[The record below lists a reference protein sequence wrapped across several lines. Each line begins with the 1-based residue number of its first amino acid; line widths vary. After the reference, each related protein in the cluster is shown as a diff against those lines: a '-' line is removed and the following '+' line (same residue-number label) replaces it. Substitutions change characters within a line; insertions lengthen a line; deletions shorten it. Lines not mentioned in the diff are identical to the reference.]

1 MTTTDAIL
9 AALIILSAY
18 LIGSIPFGYVV
29 ARARGV
35 DIFRVGSGNIGAT
48 NVARA
53 LGARFGVLVFVLDFA
68 KGALPTWAAGR
79 LSPLLAP
86 GLTTSWGREG
96 VMMAAGLAAF
106 LGHLFPLYLRF
117 RGGKGVATGA
127 GVVTVLL
134 PGPALGA
141 FIIWIGLVA
150 ATRTVSLA
158 SLGAA
163 VGLCA
168 VHLALSPQ
176 PWEGSGR
183 ILTVFCLVALGL
195 VFLRHRANIG
205 RLLHGN
211 ENRLKDS
218 PAMLQFSKTLH
229 VLALGLW
236 FGSVIFFTFAA
247 LTIFHTFRDLAASE
261 RYRPAWLSA
270 AELTEER
277 GTQLAGVAVGPIFD
291 WYFPLQGVC
300 GFLAVATALGW
311 SRLEPGRKVH
321 QVRSIL
327 LILALA
333 AVVAGWPVARLVG
346 RLRLERY
353 ATDPAVVR
361 AAQAAFGTWHGISL
375 ALNLATLVLVT
386 VAMAL
391 AAQLP
396 GEVARGSLF
405 SGQRADVETQAP
417 KGG

>member
-18 LIGSIPFGYVV
+18 LIGSVPFGYLI
-29 ARARGV
+29 ARVRGV

-53 LGARFGVLVFVLDFA
+53 LGARFGILVFVLDFG
-68 KGALPTWAAGR
+68 KGAVPTWAAGR
-79 LSPLLAP
+79 LSPLLSAEWQS
-86 GLTTSWGREG
+86 SWGREG
-96 VMMAAGLAAF
+96 LMMAAGLAAF
-106 LGHLFPLYLRF
+106 LGHLFPVYLRF

-127 GVVTVLL
+127 GVVAVLL

-141 FIIWIGLVA
+141 LIIWIGLVA
-150 ATRTVSLA
+150 ATHTVSLA

-163 VGLCA
+163 AGLCA
-168 VHLALSPQ
+168 IHIAETPQ
-176 PWEGSGR
+176 PWAGPGR
-183 ILTVFCLVALGL
+183 ILTVFCLVAMGL

-218 PAMLQFSKTLH
+218 PAMLQVSKTLH

-247 LTIFHTFRDLAASE
+247 LTIFHTFRDLAGSDQ
-261 RYRPAWLSA
+261 YRPAWLSA
-270 AELTEER
+270 SVLTEDH
-277 GTQLAGVAVGPIFD
+277 GTQLAGIAVGPIFD

-300 GFLAVATALGW
+300 GFLAAATALGW

-321 QVRSIL
+321 QIRSII
-327 LILALA
+327 LILAL
-333 AVVAGWPVARLVG
+333 VTVLVGWPVARYVG
-346 RLRLERY
+346 QLRLERY
-353 ATDPAVVR
+353 APDPAVVQ

-375 ALNLATLVLVT
+375 GLNLATLVLVT

-396 GEVARGSLF
+396 GALTRKPD
-405 SGQRADVETQAP
+405 A
-417 KGG
+417 

>member
-9 AALIILSAY
+9 AALTILSAY
-18 LIGSIPFGYVV
+18 LIGAIPFGYVV

-79 LSPLLAP
+79 LGGLLSPEFE
-86 GLTTSWGREG
+86 TSWGREG
-96 VMMAAGLAAF
+96 IMMAAGLAAF
-106 LGHLFPLYLRF
+106 LGHLFPVYLSF

-127 GVVTVLL
+127 GVVAVLL

-141 FIIWIGLVA
+141 LILWVGVVA
-150 ATRTVSLA
+150 ATRTISLA
-158 SLGAA
+158 SLAAA

-168 VHLALSPQ
+168 IHLAWTPQ
-176 PWEGSGR
+176 PWHGPGR
-183 ILTVFCLVALGL
+183 ILTVFCLVAMGL

-205 RLLHGN
+205 RLLRGN

-218 PAMLQFSKTLH
+218 PAMLQFNKTFH

-247 LTIFHTFRDLAASE
+247 LTIFHTFRDLADSE
-261 RYRPAWLSA
+261 TYRPAWLSPT
-270 AELTEER
+270 ELTEDR

-291 WYFPLQGVC
+291 WFFPLQGIC
-300 GFLAVATALGW
+300 GFLAAATALGW
-311 SRLEPGRKVH
+311 ARLEPARKVH
-321 QVRSIL
+321 QVRSIV
-327 LILALA
+327 LILALCT
-333 AVVAGWPVARLVG
+333 VVAGWPVARYVG
-346 RLRLERY
+346 RLRVARY
-353 ATDPAVVR
+353 AADAAVAQ
-361 AAQAAFGTWHGISL
+361 AAQAEFGPWHGLSL
-375 ALNLATLVLVT
+375 ALNMGTLVLVT

-396 GEVARGSLF
+396 A
-405 SGQRADVETQAP
+405 AP
-417 KGG
+417 VNPTATKSEST

>member
-9 AALIILSAY
+9 AALTTLSAY
-18 LIGSIPFGYVV
+18 LIGAIPFGYVV

-79 LSPLLAP
+79 LGGLLSPEFE
-86 GLTTSWGREG
+86 TSWGREG
-96 VMMAAGLAAF
+96 IMMAAGLAAF
-106 LGHLFPLYLRF
+106 LGHLFPVYLGF

-127 GVVTVLL
+127 GVVAVLL

-141 FIIWIGLVA
+141 LILWIGVVA
-150 ATRTVSLA
+150 ATRTISLA
-158 SLGAA
+158 SLAAA

-168 VHLALSPQ
+168 VHLAWIPQ
-176 PWEGSGR
+176 PWHGPGR
-183 ILTVFCLVALGL
+183 ILTVFCLVAMGL

-205 RLLHGN
+205 RLLRGN

-218 PAMLQFSKTLH
+218 PAMLQFNKTLH

-247 LTIFHTFRDLAASE
+247 LTIFHTFRDLAVNE
-261 RYRPAWLSA
+261 KYHPDWLSA
-270 AELTEER
+270 AQLSEEH
-277 GTQLAGVAVGPIFD
+277 GTQLAGIAVGPIFD
-291 WYFPLQGVC
+291 WYFPLQAICSLLV
-300 GFLAVATALGW
+300 VATAPNW

-321 QVRSIL
+321 KVRNIV
-327 LILALA
+327 LILAVA
-333 AVVAGWPVARLVG
+333 TVVAGWPVADVVG
-346 RLRLERY
+346 RLRLQRY
-353 ATDPAVVR
+353 STDAAVAQ
-361 AAQAAFGTWHGISL
+361 AAQAQFGTWHAISL
-375 ALNLATLVLVT
+375 ALNMGTLVLVT

-396 GEVARGSLF
+396 AAPVAATPRKAEV
-405 SGQRADVETQAP
+405 
-417 KGG
+417 